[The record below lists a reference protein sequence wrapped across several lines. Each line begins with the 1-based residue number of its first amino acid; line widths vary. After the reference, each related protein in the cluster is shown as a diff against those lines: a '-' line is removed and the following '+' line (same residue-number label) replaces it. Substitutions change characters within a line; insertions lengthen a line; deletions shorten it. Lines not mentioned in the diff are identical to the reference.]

1 MTSMIN
7 KNSHVHVSIPMY
19 LAKSFPL
26 SLALDGSLK
35 VLNQLDYD
43 SGPTQ
48 YILTIRVQDL
58 GTPFFYAETDINIC
72 ILDVNDNG
80 PKFTESNLDPVTVME
95 NEEDGQ
101 FIASFVVTDRDGPPY
116 DRSVVRIVSGNELDA
131 FYLNEN
137 TTSLYVKNG
146 SLLDYESDD
155 TAFTITVL
163 AEDPHNPLFND
174 TASVSTCKS
183 VLCLFIHFHP
193 LFLCPPPPL
202 FSPPP
207 LFLLLP
213 SFFPSSPLSFPPL
226 LPSLSSSPLSSPPP
240 LSPPLPSPPP
250 PLSPSSH
257 SLLFPFLGYY

>member
-1 MTSMIN
+1 MTSMKN

-19 LAKSFPL
+19 LAISFPL

-72 ILDVNDNG
+72 VLDVNDNG

-202 FSPPP
+202 FLS
-207 LFLLLP
+207 LSFFLP
-213 SFFPSSPLSFPPL
+213 SFFPSSPLSPPPLSLLL
-226 LPSLSSSPLSSPPP
+226 LPSLLSSPLSSPPLSLSLIPSLP
-240 LSPPLPSPPP
+240 LLPPLPLLI
-250 PLSPSSH
+250 LS
-257 SLLFPFLGYY
+257 SLLF